1 MRLTWAPETSSRN
14 GSKSLDTETLLNPT
28 DRPSPVA
35 APEPETA
42 WASGEAS
49 DSLPGDSSSSFTL
62 GGVPNGE
69 TPLPGRNLARAI
81 ARISGD
87 APRPSKVLDQST
99 KALLPSNLA
108 DF

>member
-1 MRLTWAPETSSRN
+1 MRLTCAPETSSRM
-14 GSKSLDTETLLNPT
+14 GSKSLDTDTLLNPT

-35 APEPETA
+35 APEPEAA

-69 TPLPGRNLARAI
+69 TALPGCNPAPAI
-81 ARISGD
+81 ARIFGGG
-87 APRPSKVLDQST
+87 PRPSEVLDQNT
-99 KALLPSNLA
+99 KALLPSNLR
-108 DF
+108 D